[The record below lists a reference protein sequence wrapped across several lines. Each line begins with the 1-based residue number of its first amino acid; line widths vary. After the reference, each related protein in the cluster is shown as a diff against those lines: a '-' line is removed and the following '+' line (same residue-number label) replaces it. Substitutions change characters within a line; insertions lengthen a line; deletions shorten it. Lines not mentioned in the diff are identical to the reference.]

1 MSFESGLLL
10 LGYVAGGV
18 TGLIFG
24 TLLGLWICTQLY
36 KKR

>member
-24 TLLGLWICTQLY
+24 TLLGLWISL
-36 KKR
+36 KMRKGR